1 MSEKIKNGEKLR
13 DRILSDEKLL
23 RDLSERIAEILKG
36 KVHMNFLVLSR
47 NYLIVRQMRR
57 NHHGNQ
63 PTTSP

>member
-1 MSEKIKNGEKLR
+1 MREKIKNSEKLR

-23 RDLSERIAEILKG
+23 SDLSERIAEILKG
-36 KVHMNFLVLSR
+36 KVHKNFLALSR
-47 NYLIVRQMRR
+47 RR